1 MRPLAPILLIV
12 LTCAL
17 TLAAVPACAQWRP
30 LGLSGKQVARL
41 RTHAGF
47 LYACTDLGLF
57 RLATDS
63 PDTLWSAAGFEGQD
77 VLDLAV
83 IGPQA
88 LLAARLLSGAT
99 DTVSLHR
106 SLDGGTS
113 WVPFQNG
120 FGAGSSRQARKLLAT
135 GSGTLFAASS
145 RIERSLDAGLSWQV
159 VQQAQIVNALEGSP
173 ANPDLV
179 WAGGETVI
187 FQPYL
192 LKSSD
197 SGDTW
202 KTINL
207 SAGGDN
213 AVDAIAAHPFDPDVV
228 YLGMEGRV
236 MKSED
241 GGTQWTTTTSPDPML
256 YTFGMAIRPFLP
268 LKIYAAGASFAPD
281 PRGVVFYQS
290 EDAGLSWL
298 ALAYPADA
306 GYGARNL
313 LLTTGAVEET
323 LYVATYN
330 GVFRHTQGTV
340 GVPDQPRDAIT
351 LRCRPNPFTA
361 TTVIEF
367 WLPTLERATLR
378 ILDLQGRTVAVPW
391 DGFAGPGPHRAQIDG
406 RSLPAG
412 VYFAD
417 LSTGAGNATLRL
429 LHLR

>member
-1 MRPLAPILLIV
+1 MSSLASILLLAFACGLLLAP
-12 LTCAL
+12 A
-17 TLAAVPACAQWRP
+17 PAHGQWRP

-41 RTHAGF
+41 RAHAGF
-47 LYACTDLGLF
+47 IYACTDLGLY
-57 RLATDS
+57 RRATDS
-63 PDTLWSAAGFEGQD
+63 ADTLWSAAGFVGQD
-77 VLDLAV
+77 VLDLTV

-88 LLAARLLSGAT
+88 LLAARLLSGPS
-99 DTVSLHR
+99 DTVSLYR

-113 WVPFQNG
+113 WQPFQNG

-135 GSGTLFAASS
+135 ASGTLFAASS
-145 RIERSLDAGLSWQV
+145 RIERSLDSGLSWQV
-159 VQQAQIVNALEGSP
+159 VQQAQVVNALEGSP
-173 ANPDLV
+173 ASPDLV

-192 LKSSD
+192 LKSND
-197 SGDTW
+197 GGTTW
-202 KTINL
+202 KQINL
-207 SAGGDN
+207 FAGGDN
-213 AVDAIAAHPFDPDVV
+213 AVDAIAAHPFDPEVV

-241 GGTQWTTTTSPDPML
+241 GGTQWITTTSPDPTL

-268 LKIYAAGASFAPD
+268 LKVYAAGASVAPD

-313 LLTTGAVEET
+313 LLTTAALEET

-340 GVPDQPRDAIT
+340 GVPDRPRETFA
-351 LRCRPNPFTA
+351 LRCRPNPFSTA
-361 TTVIEF
+361 TTIEF
-367 WLPTLERATLR
+367 RLPALERATLR

-391 DGFAGPGPHRAQIDG
+391 DAPAGPGAHRAELDG
-406 RSLPAG
+406 RGLRAG
-412 VYFAD
+412 VYFAQ
-417 LSTGAGNATLRL
+417 LSTGARTATLRL
-429 LHLR
+429 MHLR